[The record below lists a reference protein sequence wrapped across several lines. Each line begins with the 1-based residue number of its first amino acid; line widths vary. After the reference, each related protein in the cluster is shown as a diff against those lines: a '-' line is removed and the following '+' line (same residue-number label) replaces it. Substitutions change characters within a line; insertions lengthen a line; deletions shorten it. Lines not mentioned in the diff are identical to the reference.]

1 MRQLIVQI
9 LFSLVF
15 YSFASGQ
22 KKNFNLTGTIR
33 DCKSKKPIEGVT
45 IILNGNDK
53 TSIETKSNTD
63 GYYSFA
69 NCFGVNVSY
78 VVSTKVTEDADIGAR
93 IKYGACPYIS
103 NEGYINSSH
112 KYKFETVDSI
122 SNKNLVSDFC
132 LVKVQIEYRF
142 PDFFFQTNTTE
153 FFKPSV
159 NGFVSEDTTIDCFVG
174 LLMANKTWVIELSGH
189 ADSLETN
196 PQNLSKERVEKIRDI
211 LVQKGIDTKRLVVR
225 YYGSSR
231 MMKPDDSYY
240 KENVPLNSRVVI
252 SVLRNDFDSK

>member
-9 LFSLVF
+9 LLSLVF
-15 YSFASGQ
+15 YSWASGQ
-22 KKNFNLTGTIR
+22 KNNFNLTGTIR

-45 IILNGNDK
+45 IILSGNNK
-53 TSIETKSNTD
+53 TSIETKSNKE

-78 VVSTKVTEDADIGAR
+78 LVSTKVTEATDIDSR
-93 IKYGACPYIS
+93 IKYGVCPYE
-103 NEGYINSSH
+103 NYEGYINTSH
-112 KYKFETVDSI
+112 KYKFETLDSI

-142 PDFFFQTNTTE
+142 PDFFFQTNSTE

-174 LLMANKTWVIELSGH
+174 LLMLNKTWVIEMSGH
-189 ADSLETN
+189 SDSFETN

-211 LVQKGIDTKRLVVR
+211 LVRKGIDTRRLVIR

-231 MMKPDDSYY
+231 MMQPEDSYY